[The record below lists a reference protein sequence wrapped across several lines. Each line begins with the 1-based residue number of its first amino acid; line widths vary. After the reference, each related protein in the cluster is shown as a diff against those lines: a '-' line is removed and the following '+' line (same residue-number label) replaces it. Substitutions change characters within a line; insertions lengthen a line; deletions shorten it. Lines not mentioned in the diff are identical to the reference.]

1 MAPIGKRPCVY
12 VENRCTQTT
21 PIHHLI
27 TTRKDYK
34 VYVRAHSSECLHNQ
48 LVFQTRQRTWKQE
61 ETEMLRRIEVYQ
73 RQENTADTE
82 RQARA
87 NKQKND
93 CQFVGARL
101 LALENREADRN
112 NPRQRVANADN
123 PWAQS
128 QP

>member
-1 MAPIGKRPCVY
+1 MHPDNAHPPR
-12 VENRCTQTT
+12 
-21 PIHHLI
+21 HHHKAYI
-27 TTRKDYK
+27 
-34 VYVRAHSSECLHNQ
+34 RARSSECLHNQ
-48 LVFQTRQRTWKQE
+48 LVLQTGQRTWKQE
-61 ETEMLRRIEVYQ
+61 EVKMLSRIEVYQ

-87 NKQKND
+87 NKQKDD

-112 NPRQRVANADN
+112 NPRRKVANADN